1 MISIAASYLIGI
13 FCVLAWGW
21 WLCRRL
27 SLPNGFA
34 PALGLCCAI
43 AGLAAAGSCGLLGLG
58 TQAFC
63 LGAVLVTVRPKHG
76 LIRGFL
82 VSPGILAFVSGCLVS
97 ALLALFTAPSASAGN
112 LTIQGALLFSGDGLS
127 ALDFLFGIWLP
138 GKNAHSMPFTLTL
151 LPLAAFSAVMALVK
165 AEHFTRFFHR
175 ILAAVCGAA
184 VGALLFWSSAGQKS
198 FLPIS
203 TVWFSLVCLI
213 LLFCPGRV
221 LGNFSPLQRAASHR
235 RFRSRSGRAGACRP
249 GCRHLDA
256 LPLADPG
263 YPGRAPRYEIH
274 PRFCLRFTAPCFALF
289 VVSAGPPLCGCTRNV
304 RSPAP
309 TVRSVPATGAGLYK
323 KAASPFCGDAA
334 FFSLCDYLFCA
345 ARFLA
350 MAARASLRDRLMRPC
365 WSISVTMTKTGSPTA
380 TTSSTCSTRWSS
392 SLEI

>member
-151 LPLAAFSAVMALVK
+151 LPLAAFSAVMVLVK

-184 VGALLFWSSAGQKS
+184 VGALLFWSSTGQKS

-221 LGNFSPLQRAASHR
+221 LGNFSPLQRAASIGV
-235 RFRSRSGRAGACRP
+235 SAAGLVVLGPAGRGAATLMLCLWLIR
-249 GCRHLDA
+249 GIRDGLHGMKFIRAFASA
-256 LPLADPG
+256 LLPPALLSLW
-263 YPGRAPRYEIH
+263 
-274 PRFCLRFTAPCFALF
+274 CLLVPLF
-289 VVSAGPPLCGCTRNV
+289 V
-304 RSPAP
+304 
-309 TVRSVPATGAGLYK
+309 
-323 KAASPFCGDAA
+323 AALG
-334 FFSLCDYLFCA
+334 
-345 ARFLA
+345 
-350 MAARASLRDRLMRPC
+350 M
-365 WSISVTMTKTGSPTA
+365 
-380 TTSSTCSTRWSS
+380 
-392 SLEI
+392 